1 MLKLKKKTTSQ
12 TGDNGTRYVEIMVPL
27 KYLSNVWE
35 NRKMT
40 LVNCEISLD
49 LKTKRF
55 WSAS

>member
-35 NRKMT
+35 NRKMA